1 MDDDLGHL
9 HEGSNVSSVRL
20 LAAAAVHGRRE
31 YVADGRD
38 ARSRACCAGRARLEI
53 VAARL
58 VGKVDVVR
66 SFQES
71 SLHVDG
77 QRQLLQ
83 GLHVHG
89 GFLGRRDA
97 DGHAMAVID
106 EAYALGHET
115 RRLID
120 RRQLVARLPLL

>member
-83 GLHVHG
+83 G